1 MTMTTTDRA
10 ERAARRMAGASQ
22 IVLGS
27 RSPRRLELLQLIV
40 DPERIVV
47 LPPRSSAEAGFE
59 GLSTRAEIEARL
71 LEIARTKCADVLEQI
86 EGGTVG
92 IPAAGVGAV
101 VTADTVI
108 VATDAAG
115 QPVVLGQPPAD
126 DRWRDTV
133 RAWFQDYL
141 LGRTHVA
148 ATAVCVR
155 TPDGAA
161 YERVVST
168 EVTFHAESDA
178 RLAWYLSTGE
188 PRGKAGG
195 YAIQGAGGLFVSRVE
210 GSPSNVVGLPLRE
223 LLEMLGAAGVAP
235 RLRGSD

>member
-1 MTMTTTDRA
+1 
-10 ERAARRMAGASQ
+10 MAGALKL
-22 IVLGS
+22 VLGS

-47 LPPRSSAEAGFE
+47 LPPRSTAEAGFD
-59 GLSTRAEIEARL
+59 GLSTRAEIETRL

-86 EGGTVG
+86 EDGTAR
-92 IPAAGVGAV
+92 IAADEVGAV

-108 VATDAAG
+108 VAADADG
-115 QPVVLGQPPAD
+115 RPVVLGQPPAD
-126 DRWRDTV
+126 DRWRGTV

-148 ATAVCVR
+148 TTGVCVR

-168 EVTFHAESDA
+168 EVTFRAESDEW
-178 RLAWYLSTGE
+178 LEWYLATAE

-195 YAIQGAGGLFVSRVE
+195 YAIQGAGGLFVSCVE
-210 GSPSNVVGLPLRE
+210 GSPSNVVGLPLHE